1 MKRFIMIKHRHANG
15 ERRHARGGFGM
26 GGGRFGSHH
35 RGGGRGGRIGRVF
48 DHGDL
53 RYVLLQLI
61 AEKPRHG
68 YELIKAIEEKFGG
81 MYSPSPGVIY
91 PTLTLLEELGHLRAA
106 TGGGTKRLYSITE
119 EGTAFLGANRALVDA
134 IFGRMAEMTR
144 AIGGGPAPEIRRA
157 MQNLE
162 TALSIR
168 LGRGPLDAGQLR
180 TITEA
185 LDRAAGEIERS

>member
-1 MKRFIMIKHRHANG
+1 MIKHRHAG
-15 ERRHARGGFGM
+15 GGRRHARGGFAL
-26 GGGRFGSHH
+26 GGGRFGAHH
-35 RGGGRGGRIGRVF
+35 RGGGRGGRLGRVF

-61 AEKPRHG
+61 AEKPSHG

-119 EGTAFLGANRALVDA
+119 EGTAFLSANRALVDA
-134 IFGRMAEMTR
+134 IFSRMAEMTR
-144 AIGGGPAPEIRRA
+144 AFGGGPAPEIRRA

>member
-1 MKRFIMIKHRHANG
+1 MLKHRHDRDD
-15 ERRHARGGFGM
+15 RRHARGGFGF
-26 GGGRFGSHH
+26 GGGRFGGHH
-35 RGGGRGGRIGRVF
+35 RAGGRGGPRGRVF

-91 PTLTLLEELGHLRAA
+91 PTLTLLEELGHLRAE
-106 TGGGTKRLYSITE
+106 TGGGTKRLYSTTE
-119 EGTAFLGANRALVDA
+119 EGAAFLAANRALVDA

-144 AIGGGPAPEIRRA
+144 AFGGGPAPEIRRA
-157 MQNLE
+157 MHNLE
-162 TALSIR
+162 LALSIR
-168 LGRGPLDAGQLR
+168 LGKGPLDEGQVR
-180 TITEA
+180 TITDA
-185 LDRAAGEIERS
+185 LDRVAGEIERG